1 MRFALFPQSS
11 PLHVVSNGNKK
22 VYFAF
27 FFFDLKFDFEML
39 IEDFNAPTR
48 FLPNQQ
54 GRYCSHCT
62 VGQIV
67 IRKPRQRPKPTR
79 FVFRIATFPRS
90 RKKSADGRHRLFAGE
105 SHGLCLIDRD
115 GLRIFIRM
123 SPTGKTTPGTTPTRP
138 VNIAAPAGVVGVSR
152 IRGATIK

>member
-1 MRFALFPQSS
+1 MHFFPKARLYMWFRTGIRKFIS
-11 PLHVVSNGNKK
+11 H
-22 VYFAF
+22 F